1 VAKAEK
7 PEVKK
12 SDALSKKDMAAF
24 IENAGKTGT
33 ARNGRRI
40 EFNFVRRK
48 RKAY

>member
-1 VAKAEK
+1 VAKTEK
-7 PEVKK
+7 
-12 SDALSKKDMAAF
+12 LSKKEMAAF